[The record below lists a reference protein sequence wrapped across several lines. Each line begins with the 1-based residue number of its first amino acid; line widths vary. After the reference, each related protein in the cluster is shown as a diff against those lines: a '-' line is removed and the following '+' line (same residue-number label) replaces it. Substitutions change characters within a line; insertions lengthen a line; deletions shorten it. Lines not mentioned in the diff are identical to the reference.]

1 MVPAPSLAT
10 CQERRSAVIRF
21 GVLHGE
27 REDRPKEQPLW
38 RRLGDQLPAVLDGE
52 GASEFRG
59 NRQRPAGTKRERG
72 SKGIETARAKNYT
85 GRRAVLLPARP
96 LESPRK
102 RPRRH
107 ETSFR
112 SGVCWHFANFI
123 ANRPLA
129 ALSRVA

>member
-59 NRQRPAGTKRERG
+59 NRQRPAGAERKRRP
-72 SKGIETARAKNYT
+72 KRIETARAKNYAG
-85 GRRAVLLPARP
+85 GRTVLLPARP
-96 LESPRK
+96 LESPRQQ
-102 RPRRH
+102 PRRH

-112 SGVCWHFANFI
+112 SGMCRHFANFI
-123 ANRPLA
+123 ATRPPA